1 MSDFKRTI
9 EVYYYYYYNVAS
21 LESPVQL
28 GVKRKANNMHT
39 SIFFSGVLFF
49 RQLEIQFPPVL
60 LNDLREASESNRPL
74 PNPHIN
80 SILRHLCA

>member
-9 EVYYYYYYNVAS
+9 EVYDYYYNVAS

-49 RQLEIQFPPVL
+49 RQLEIQFPPVFVERL
-60 LNDLREASESNRPL
+60 AGSK
-74 PNPHIN
+74 
-80 SILRHLCA
+80 